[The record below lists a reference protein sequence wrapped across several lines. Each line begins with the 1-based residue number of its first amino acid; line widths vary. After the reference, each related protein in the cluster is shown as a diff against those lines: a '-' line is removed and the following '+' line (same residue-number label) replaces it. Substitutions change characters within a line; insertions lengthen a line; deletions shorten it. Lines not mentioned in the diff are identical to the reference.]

1 MNKTAIYQ
9 SPLFLQHET
18 GRDHAES
25 PERLRCLDELI
36 NQPEMANLFLFPS
49 FSKASATTIQL
60 NHTKEHVAEVAAT
73 ARHVAAYLD
82 ADTRTSAGSYEA
94 ALLASGAVTD
104 GIDRLISG
112 EIDNGFCLVRPPGHH
127 AERDQSMGFCLFN
140 NVAIGARYALKKHK
154 LGRVMIVDW
163 DLHHGNGT
171 QHSFYRQRSVLYCS
185 IHQYPL
191 YPGTGALVEYGEGQ
205 GTGYTVN
212 LPLSGC
218 HGDAHYARIFETIIQ
233 PVALAYQ
240 PQLILVSCGF
250 DCMAGDPLGAMAVS
264 PGGVAFMTQ
273 TMVRLAS
280 QLCEGKLLFVLE
292 GGYDLDNLRSG
303 TLAVLTALL
312 GAPLPAYHGQALA
325 PFDDH
330 NLRLRAASAE
340 ADSASID
347 QAADFLRHWWPL

>member
-1 MNKTAIYQ
+1 MRTTALYH
-9 SPLFLQHET
+9 SPLFLNHET

-25 PERLRCLDELI
+25 PERLRCLYEMI
-36 NQPEMANLFLFPS
+36 NQPEVAKLFLFPQ
-49 FSKASATTIQL
+49 FAKASAATIQL
-60 NHTKEHVAEVAAT
+60 NHTKEHVMEVAAT
-73 ARHVAAYLD
+73 AAHVAAYLD

-94 ALLASGAVTD
+94 ALLAAGAVTD

-140 NVAIGARYALKKHK
+140 NIAIGARYAIKKHK
-154 LGRVMIVDW
+154 ISRVMIVDW

-171 QHSFYRQRSVLYCS
+171 QHSFYRQPSVLYCS

-205 GTGYTVN
+205 GTGRTVN

-264 PGGVAFMTQ
+264 PGGIAFMTQ
-273 TMVRLAS
+273 TMVQLAG
-280 QLCEGKLLFVLE
+280 QLCGGKLLFVLE
-292 GGYDLDNLRSG
+292 GGYDLDNLRLG
-303 TLAVLTALL
+303 TQAVLTRLL
-312 GAPLPAYHGQALA
+312 GAPLPSLDGQGLIL
-325 PFDDH
+325 PDDQD
-330 NLRLRAASAE
+330 LKRRATSTEAE
-340 ADSASID
+340 SASID
-347 QAADFLRHWWPL
+347 QAVDFLKHWWPL